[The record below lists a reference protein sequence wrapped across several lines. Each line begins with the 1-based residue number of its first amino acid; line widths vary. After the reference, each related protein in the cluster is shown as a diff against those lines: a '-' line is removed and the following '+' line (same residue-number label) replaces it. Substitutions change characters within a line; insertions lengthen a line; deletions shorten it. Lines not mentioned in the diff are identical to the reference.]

1 MGFRN
6 FTDIKKTHPNVK
18 LEVAVGGW
26 AEGGSK
32 YSAMVADISR
42 RTSFIN
48 SVVSKYSTYK
58 SHLNRLKKDV

>member
-1 MGFRN
+1 MGFKN
-6 FTDIKKTHPNVK
+6 FTDLKKTHPNVK

-32 YSAMVADISR
+32 YSAMVADKSR

-48 SVVSKYSTYK
+48 SVVSKYF
-58 SHLNRLKKDV
+58 